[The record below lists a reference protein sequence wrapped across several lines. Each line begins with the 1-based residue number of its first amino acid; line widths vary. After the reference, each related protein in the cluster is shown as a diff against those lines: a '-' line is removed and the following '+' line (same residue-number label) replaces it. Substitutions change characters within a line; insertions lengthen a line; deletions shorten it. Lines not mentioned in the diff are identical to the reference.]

1 MSKEKTV
8 RRRAIVETVRSG
20 LTVHTTATVNDVS
33 MNYP

>member
-20 LTVHTTATVNDVS
+20 LTVHTTVTARDVS
-33 MNYP
+33 LKYF